1 MKLSTGEKFVYGIF
15 VLVLIM
21 VNPPV
26 LNSINNYALLN
37 PFTFGWPTLLVWLD
51 FWYVVAIVNFLVGVI
66 TIKSWKKDYDKL
78 KLNLK
83 K

>member
-1 MKLSTGEKFVYGIF
+1 MKLSAGEKFVYGIF

-21 VNPPV
+21 VNPPI
-26 LNSINNYALLN
+26 LNSINNYAVKN

-51 FWYVVAIVNFLVGVI
+51 FWYVIAVVDFLVGVI

-78 KLNLK
+78 SSK